1 MQFSDFSV
9 KPTQIEILN
18 FLEKSQYIS
27 LHLPV
32 IVSASSRAEGCVNH
46 RSEHSGR
53 IIKSQ
58 LFSDA
63 FFI

>member
-18 FLEKSQYIS
+18 FLKNHNTYHSIYLE
-27 LHLPV
+27 LFRPHLERKGVHP
-32 IVSASSRAEGCVNH
+32 